1 MAINKKLEAQVED
14 MKKEIER
21 LSLENKVYKEQY
33 NMQGLQLDTDQ
44 IQWIVTESQKEI
56 SNVVE

>member
-1 MAINKKLEAQVED
+1 MATNKKLEAQVEE

-44 IQWIVTESQKEI
+44 IQWIVAESQKEI

>member
-1 MAINKKLEAQVED
+1 MATNKKLEAQVEE